1 MNGTARKVLMLTVV
15 VAVGMVLMT
24 PIVDTVNNNT
34 GQQTVTN
41 ETVNATYGERLDL
54 QGYQIN
60 EGSETVY
67 GYNESSDTYEVAPE
81 DDYTMHYESGQITL
95 NNSSTLID
103 EGGDRQGHVRLPGH
117 QRADLARARVHPGHD
132 RRAAAGRRRV
142 TRRGG
147 DVT

>member
-15 VAVGMVLMT
+15 VAVGMVLLT

-81 DDYTMHYESGQITL
+81 DDYTLHYESGQITL
-95 NNSSTLID
+95 NSSSTLID
-103 EGGDRQGHVRLPGH
+103 EGENV
-117 QRADLARARVHPGHD
+117 
-132 RRAAAGRRRV
+132 RV
-142 TRRGG
+142 TYDYQATSELTSLVLGFIPVMIGVLLLVVVASR
-147 DVT
+147 VEEAM

>member
-81 DDYTMHYESGQITL
+81 DDYTLHYESGQITL
-95 NNSSTLID
+95 NSSSTLID
-103 EGGDRQGHVRLPGH
+103 TGENV
-117 QRADLARARVHPGHD
+117 
-132 RRAAAGRRRV
+132 RV
-142 TRRGG
+142 TYDYQATSELTSLVLGFIPVMIGVLLLVVVASR
-147 DVT
+147 VEEAM